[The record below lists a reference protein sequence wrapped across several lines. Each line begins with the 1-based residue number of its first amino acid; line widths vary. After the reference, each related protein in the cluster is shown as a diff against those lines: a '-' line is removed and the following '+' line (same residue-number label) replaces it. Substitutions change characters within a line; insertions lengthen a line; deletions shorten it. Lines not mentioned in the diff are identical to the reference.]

1 VCSNIFCGVELKLPI
16 HPKQEIIIGRFDSF
30 LCSEAGEAARKEI
43 RKMKTLDFIVLLL
56 LLLPS
61 GGWAQARKP
70 SSIEELAK
78 YLGADREQIL
88 YAGAKAE
95 GKVVW
100 YTSLAGGSYKEIVN
114 VFEKKYPGVK
124 VEAFRASGSDLTVK
138 LEEETKARRNIADA
152 IETTEGNL
160 MFMRDGKLLR
170 PYDSPHLK
178 AYPEDAKERAPKGLY
193 YWGLARESYIGFMYN
208 KNLVSKEISQKNF
221 EILLNPEL
229 KGKMG
234 ISIGETSG
242 KIIGAMIRTKG
253 EEFVKKLRAQEIKL
267 YSIDAPALVNVIA
280 GGEIVASPAIF
291 QTHTL
296 LAASKGAPLEWVP
309 MDIVPT
315 NVGSAGVAANPPHPH
330 GALLMA
336 DFLLSPDGQ
345 AVLEKFYYGSATKDQ
360 GFKKWR
366 PERGLTT
373 DKYEKDLL
381 RWEKL
386 LKDIARK

>member
-1 VCSNIFCGVELKLPI
+1 MKVAA
-16 HPKQEIIIGRFDSF
+16 F
-30 LCSEAGEAARKEI
+30 LV
-43 RKMKTLDFIVLLL
+43 LVLLL
-56 LLLPS
+56 GPTDAWVQS
-61 GGWAQARKP
+61 RKP
-70 SSIEELAK
+70 SSVAELAN
-78 YLGADREQIL
+78 YLGADREKIL

-114 VFEKKYPGVK
+114 VFEAKYPGVK
-124 VEAFRASGSDLTVK
+124 VEAFRASGSELTVK
-138 LEEETKARRNIADA
+138 LEEETKARRNVADA

-160 MFMRDGKLLR
+160 MFMRDGKILR

-178 AYPEDAKERAPKGLY
+178 AYPDDAKERAEKGLV
-193 YWGLARESYIGFMYN
+193 YWALARESYIGFMYN
-208 KNLVSKEISQKNF
+208 KNLMPMGFAPKGF
-221 EILLNPEL
+221 EALLNPEL
-229 KGKMG
+229 KGRMG
-234 ISIGETSG
+234 ISVGETSG

-253 EEFVKKLRAQEIKL
+253 EEFVKKLKGQEIKL

-280 GGEIVASPAIF
+280 SGEIVASPAIF

-315 NVGSAGVAANPPHPH
+315 NVGSAAVADNPPHPH
-330 GALLMA
+330 GALLMV
-336 DFLLSPDGQ
+336 DFLLSPEGQ

-360 GFKKWR
+360 RFKKWR

-373 DKYEKDLL
+373 GEV
-381 RWEKL
+381 
-386 LKDIARK
+386 

>member
-1 VCSNIFCGVELKLPI
+1 
-16 HPKQEIIIGRFDSF
+16 
-30 LCSEAGEAARKEI
+30 
-43 RKMKTLDFIVLLL
+43 MKIVGLVILVL
-56 LLLPS
+56 SLAYS
-61 GGWAQARKP
+61 P
-70 SSIEELAK
+70 SSAQIKKPASIAELVA
-78 YLGADREQIL
+78 YLGADREQLL

-100 YTSLAGGSYKEIVN
+100 YTSLAGGSYKALADG
-114 VFEKKYPGVK
+114 FEKKYAGVR
-124 VEAFRASGSDLTVK
+124 VEAFRASGSELTVK
-138 LEEETKARRNIADA
+138 LEEETKARRYIADT

-170 PYDSPHLK
+170 PYTSPHLK
-178 AYPEDAKERAPKGLY
+178 SYPDDTKEPAEKGLV
-193 YWGLARESYIGFMYN
+193 YWALARESYVGFMYN
-208 KNLVSKEISQKNF
+208 KSLVQKGILAKNF
-221 EILLNPEL
+221 DTLLNPEL
-229 KGKMG
+229 KGRIG

-253 EEFVKKLRAQEIKL
+253 EEFVRRLKAQEMKL

-280 GGEIVASPAIF
+280 SGEIIASPAIF

-309 MDIVPT
+309 MDLVPT
-315 NVGSAGVAANPPHPH
+315 NVGSAALAANPPHPH

-336 DFLLSPDGQ
+336 DYLLSPEGQ
-345 AVLEKFYYGSATKDQ
+345 AILEKFYYGSATKNQ

-366 PERGLTT
+366 PERGLST
-373 DKYEKDLL
+373 DAYEKDLL

-386 LKDIARK
+386 LKDITRK

>member
-1 VCSNIFCGVELKLPI
+1 MKY
-16 HPKQEIIIGRFDSF
+16 RSF
-30 LCSEAGEAARKEI
+30 TILA
-43 RKMKTLDFIVLLL
+43 LLL
-56 LLLPS
+56 LS
-61 GGWAQARKP
+61 SQAWSQTRKP
-70 SSIEELAK
+70 SSIEELAP

-88 YAGAKAE
+88 YTGAKAE

-138 LEEETKARRNIADA
+138 LEEETKAKRYIADA

-170 PYDSPHLK
+170 PYNSTHLK
-178 AYPEDAKERAPKGLY
+178 VYPEDAKEPAQRGLY
-193 YWGLARESYIGFMYN
+193 YWALARESYIGFMYN
-208 KNLVSKEISQKNF
+208 KSLVPKGVAQKNF
-221 EILLNPEL
+221 DVLLNPEL
-229 KGKMG
+229 KGRMG

-242 KIIGAMIRTKG
+242 KIIGAMIRTRG
-253 EEFVKKLRAQEIKL
+253 EEFVKKLKAQEIKL

-280 GGEIVASPAIF
+280 GGEIVGSPAIF

-296 LAASKGAPLEWVP
+296 LAASKGAPVEWVP

-315 NVGSAGVAANPPHPH
+315 NVGSAAIAANPPHPH

-345 AVLEKFYYGSATKDQ
+345 TVLERFYYGSATKDQ

-366 PERGLTT
+366 PERGLST

-381 RWEKL
+381 HWEKL
-386 LKDIARK
+386 LKEIARK

>member
-1 VCSNIFCGVELKLPI
+1 LNPSAGNRHCCENYSTRGDLTERIFTELKKTGLAKKEDREMKI
-16 HPKQEIIIGRFDSF
+16 VGLIVMVLSLLSFETGAQPK
-30 LCSEAGEAARKEI
+30 
-43 RKMKTLDFIVLLL
+43 
-56 LLLPS
+56 
-61 GGWAQARKP
+61 KP
-70 SSIEELAK
+70 ASIAELAG
-78 YLGADREQIL
+78 YLGADREQVL

-100 YTSLAGGSYKEIVN
+100 YTSLAGGSYKALADS
-114 VFEKKYPGVK
+114 FEKKYAGVK
-124 VEAFRASGSDLTVK
+124 VEAFRASGSELTVK
-138 LEEETKARRNIADA
+138 LEEETKARRYIADT

-160 MFMRDGKLLR
+160 MFMRDGKLLK
-170 PYDSPHLK
+170 PYNSLHLK
-178 AYPEDAKERAPKGLY
+178 SYPDDAKEPAEKGLY
-193 YWGLARESYIGFMYN
+193 FWALARESYVGFMFN
-208 KNLVSKEISQKNF
+208 KSLVSKGFVAKGF
-221 EILLNPEL
+221 EALLTPEL
-229 KGKMG
+229 KGRMG

-253 EEFVKKLRAQEIKL
+253 EEFVKKLKSQEIKL

-280 GGEIVASPAIF
+280 SGEIVASPAIF

-309 MDIVPT
+309 MEVVPT
-315 NVGSAGVAANPPHPH
+315 NVGSAAISANPPHPH

-345 AVLEKFYYGSATKDQ
+345 AILEKFYYGSATKDH

-366 PERGLTT
+366 PEHGLTT
-373 DKYEKDLL
+373 DNYEKELL

-386 LKDIARK
+386 LKDITRK

>member
-1 VCSNIFCGVELKLPI
+1 MKISA
-16 HPKQEIIIGRFDSF
+16 IIILVLF
-30 LCSEAGEAARKEI
+30 LSPLE
-43 RKMKTLDFIVLLL
+43 
-56 LLLPS
+56 
-61 GGWAQARKP
+61 GWTQTRKP
-70 SSIEELAK
+70 SSITELAA
-78 YLGADREQIL
+78 YMGADREQLL
-88 YAGAKAE
+88 YAGAKSE

-100 YTSLAGGSYKEIVN
+100 YTSLAGGSYKAIGTA
-114 VFEKKYPGVK
+114 FEAKYPGVA
-124 VEAFRASGSDLTVK
+124 VETFRASGSDLTLK

-170 PYDSPHLK
+170 PYNSLHLK
-178 AYPEDAKERAPKGLY
+178 KYPDDAKEPAQKGLY
-193 YWGLARESYIGFMYN
+193 YWALARESYVGFMYN
-208 KNLVSKEISQKNF
+208 TNLVSKGFAPKGF
-221 EILLNPEL
+221 DALVTPEL

-234 ISIGETSG
+234 ISTGETSG

-253 EEFVKKLRAQEIKL
+253 EEFVKKLKGQEIKL
-267 YSIDAPALVNVIA
+267 YTIDAPALVSVIA
-280 GGEIVASPAIF
+280 SGEIVASPAIF

-309 MDIVPT
+309 MEIVPT
-315 NVGSAGVAANPPHPH
+315 NVGSAAVALNPPHPH

-336 DFLLSPDGQ
+336 DYLLSPDGQ
-345 AVLEKFYYGSATKDQ
+345 AILEKFYYGSATKDQ

-366 PERGLTT
+366 PERGLST

-386 LKDIARK
+386 LSDITRK

>member
-1 VCSNIFCGVELKLPI
+1 MKYRNF
-16 HPKQEIIIGRFDSF
+16 II
-30 LCSEAGEAARKEI
+30 LALLLVWSEA
-43 RKMKTLDFIVLLL
+43 
-56 LLLPS
+56 
-61 GGWAQARKP
+61 WAQARKP
-70 SSIEELAK
+70 SSIEELAP

-138 LEEETKARRNIADA
+138 LEEETKAKRYIADA

-170 PYDSPHLK
+170 PYNSPHLK
-178 AYPEDAKERAPKGLY
+178 SYPEDAKERAQKDLY
-193 YWGLARESYIGFMYN
+193 YWALARESYIGFMYN
-208 KNLVSKEISQKNF
+208 KNLVSKGVAQKNF
-221 EILLNPEL
+221 DVLLNPEL
-229 KGKMG
+229 KGRMG

-242 KIIGAMIRTKG
+242 KIIGAMIRTRG
-253 EEFVKKLRAQEIKL
+253 EEFVKKLKGQEIKL

-296 LAASKGAPLEWVP
+296 LAASKGAPVEWVP

-315 NVGSAGVAANPPHPH
+315 NVGSAAIAANPPHPH

-345 AVLEKFYYGSATKDQ
+345 TVLERFYYGSATKDQ

-366 PERGLTT
+366 PERGLST

-381 RWEKL
+381 HWEKL
-386 LKDIARK
+386 LKEIARK